1 MTKQAYRRWA
11 GFILGA
17 VAGLIFGGISQG
29 VNPLLLPGIPLYQPP
44 LGMAGNIALLTALG
58 AVLGLIS
65 AWTDSSLPGVLLSAA
80 LAAGLLLIANTF
92 TNQFSSLMAAATV
105 IVSILLWLPF
115 TAIAAAGTGLMRI
128 AVNNLTDYRADSI
141 AHPRRWGMLLIVLA
155 AAAGLGYTLVLSPP
169 ARTVLTRTHELLQQG
184 LTVENA
190 ADLPAPLAGS
200 GMNDFTGKASPGY
213 TLKWEDKNL
222 IRYAIPRP
230 GGPEYLMSVVE
241 VRFDN
246 GWNLACL
253 YPTSDGEPRCHSFA
267 RLP

>member
-1 MTKQAYRRWA
+1 M
-11 GFILGA
+11 ILGA
-17 VAGLIFGGISQG
+17 VVGLIFGSVSQG

-44 LGMAGNIALLTALG
+44 LGMAGNIALLTVLG
-58 AVLGLIS
+58 AVLGLIC
-65 AWTDSSLPGVLLSAA
+65 AWTDSSIPGVLLSAA

-92 TNQFSSLMAAATV
+92 TNQLSSMMAAANA
-105 IVSILLWLPF
+105 IASLLLWLPF

-128 AVNNLTDYRADSI
+128 AVNNLTDYRSESVLQ
-141 AHPRRWGMLLIVLA
+141 PRRWGMLVIVLA

-169 ARTVLTRTHELLQQG
+169 AQTVLIRTHEMLQQG
-184 LTVENA
+184 LTAENA
-190 ADLPAPLAGS
+190 ADLPAPLTGS
-200 GMNDFTGKASPGY
+200 GMDDFKGSASPGY

-222 IRYAIPRP
+222 IRYAIPRSA
-230 GGPEYLMSVVE
+230 GPEYLMSVVE

-253 YPTSDGEPRCHSFA
+253 YPSSEGEPRCHSFA